1 MKCQRFLALVPL
13 LLLCGRASATP
24 GPAPVVI
31 TVDENGNGSL
41 TFPQL
46 DPPLL
51 SHIGPDPG
59 PGGLDSV
66 LIYTLPFAGYQG
78 DVHLTDD
85 GVLGDVIRFNGDG
98 TLIFYSDNTDG
109 VDALADTPTPPQGA
123 YTNLVT
129 IPEVGPDGDNGAWYT
144 PEEGQPGGIGEVVTV
159 GQGVGVTY
167 HFISDTPA
175 VPEPGSLAL
184 LMTGMF
190 SGTPLALRR
199 LRRR

>member
-1 MKCQRFLALVPL
+1 MKCQRLLALVPL
-13 LLLCGRASATP
+13 LLMLCGRASAD
-24 GPAPVVI
+24 GAARVVI

-41 TFPQL
+41 TLPGL
-46 DPPLL
+46 DLPLL

-59 PGGLDSV
+59 PGGLPSV
-66 LIYTLPFAGYQG
+66 LIYNLPFPGYQG
-78 DVHLTDD
+78 DIALTDD
-85 GVLGDVIRFNGDG
+85 GALGDVIRFNGDG
-98 TLIFYSDNTDG
+98 TLIFYSDNIGG
-109 VDALADTPTPPQGA
+109 VDALADTPSPPGHA

-144 PEEGQPGGIGEVVTV
+144 PGEDQPGGIGISVEEA
-159 GQGVGVTY
+159 GLGY
-167 HFISDTPA
+167 HFISDTPV